1 MNILGVILAGGQSKR
16 MGGGHKG
23 LIELQKKPLCLH
35 VIDRLRPQVGS
46 VILNVNTHEEFFT
59 KFGLPLVKDSLN
71 NFVGPLGGVLAG
83 MDWAFHNGYEYIVTA
98 AADTPFFPLNLVENL
113 RQVMKKD
120 NYSIVMAS
128 TIDCQKKQNIH
139 PTFGLWKVNLRED
152 LRKSLNEGVRK
163 MVAWTD
169 RHSFCYSKFPSDN
182 FDCFFNINNP
192 EDLKKAKNIIDK
204 GWV

>member
-1 MNILGVILAGGQSKR
+1 

-35 VIDRLRPQVGS
+35 VIDRLTPQVGS
-46 VILNVNTHEEFFT
+46 VILNVNTHEESFT
-59 KFGLPLVKDSLN
+59 KFELPLVKDSLN

-83 MDWAFHNGYEYIVTA
+83 MDWAFNNDYEYIVTA

-128 TIDCQKKQNIH
+128 TIDCQNKQNIH